1 MDEKTISYDPDM
13 GAPNRVTRD
22 EYAMDDDWIESAFL
36 SAEACRVAT
45 AWDDQPFITTLNF
58 WFHPDRREIYFHTHI
73 TGRLRANIER
83 NPKVCVEVS
92 RHGEF
97 LPAETAL
104 EFSVQY
110 EGAVA
115 FGHARLLEDDRQKR
129 EALYGLIRKHFP
141 DFRPGQDYAL
151 ITEEELEATA
161 VYALRID
168 HWSGKRNWGSP
179 EAQGDQA

>member
-1 MDEKTISYDPDM
+1 MTEEAQKFDP
-13 GAPNRVTRD
+13 GTSAPNRVLRD
-22 EYAMDDDWIESAFL
+22 EYAMDDDWIQAAFL

-45 AWDDQPFITTLNF
+45 AWDDQPFITTLNY
-58 WFHPDRREIYFHTHI
+58 WFHPTRREIYFHTNI
-73 TGRLRANIER
+73 SGRLRANIER

-97 LPAETAL
+97 LPADTAL

-115 FGHARLLEDDRQKR
+115 FGHARVLEDDPKKR

-141 DFRPGQDYAL
+141 DYRPGQEYAM
-151 ITEEELEATA
+151 ITDEELQVTT
-161 VYALRID
+161 VYAVKVD
-168 HWSGKRNWGSP
+168 HWSGKRNWP
-179 EAQGDQA
+179 TLDPQPDQG